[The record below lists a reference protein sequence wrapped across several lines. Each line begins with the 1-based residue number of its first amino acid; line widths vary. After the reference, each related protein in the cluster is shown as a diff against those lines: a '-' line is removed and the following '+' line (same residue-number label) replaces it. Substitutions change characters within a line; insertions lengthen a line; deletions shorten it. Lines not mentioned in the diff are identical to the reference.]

1 MITVLTFTSIM
12 VALFVGG
19 FIYALKLSLDHI
31 KNLEIMLKS
40 KDLHEYKHFETKYQD
55 IKPVDE
61 PESLVEIFNG
71 KTPEEIRAS
80 F

>member
-1 MITVLTFTSIM
+1 MITVLIFVSIM

-19 FIYALKLSLDHI
+19 FIYALKLFLDHTR
-31 KNLEIMLKS
+31 NLETMLKAR
-40 KDLHEYKHFETKYQD
+40 DLHEYKHFETKYQET
-55 IKPVDE
+55 KPEDE
-61 PESLVEIFNG
+61 PESLVEIFSN